1 MQRFRLSSHF
11 LPNLVFNQIA
21 MADPT
26 TAIMQNN
33 PINAP
38 ISFYFIILCKYVS
51 RICSSYKTATA
62 LRMLSNITDN
72 LLSRRAVCIS

>member
-38 ISFYFIILCKYVS
+38 ISFYFIILDFS
-51 RICSSYKTATA
+51 RFD
-62 LRMLSNITDN
+62 LTD
-72 LLSRRAVCIS
+72 